1 MTMLTCPALRAKPSI
16 EVHANGLA
24 RRAGRKTRPRGARAT
39 AELTPKEEGG
49 RKGQEEEEEEGE
61 EEEEEEEGASAAVS
75 SLSFEGLVF
84 ALRNEP
90 GAAGAS
96 KRRNDGSPTGPM
108 AR

>member
-49 RKGQEEEEEEGE
+49 RKGQEEEEEE
-61 EEEEEEEGASAAVS
+61 EGASAAVS

>member
-49 RKGQEEEEEEGE
+49 RKGQGE